1 MVWICHSTKG
11 SAIPRG
17 KSGLTRKVCAINA
30 YLCDTLCVARGADE
44 IETYFLKTTSRVNT
58 MTMSIL
64 GYSPSGNGGYSRWT
78 LTISAEE
85 LSGGRSVATYG
96 MSHFQFDWEVKVFLQ
111 QDFRDAC
118 AGFFCFCPGPGRCS
132 PAFAIPCRRQSG
144 VKRRGAPRN
153 GSRITLQTGI
163 PSAGE
168 GTPARQP
175 MHPVSI
181 TSWDRTP

>member
-118 AGFFCFCPGPGRCS
+118 AGFFASARAQADVP
-132 PAFAIPCRRQSG
+132 
-144 VKRRGAPRN
+144 PR
-153 GSRITLQTGI
+153 SRY
-163 PSAGE
+163 
-168 GTPARQP
+168 
-175 MHPVSI
+175 PVAVNQG
-181 TSWDRTP
+181 